1 MTSTVWKEH
10 PKTRNFYHLLMARVE
25 FLKKE
30 AELFHNR
37 LVLKTL
43 TIIEIIITVIIIEC
57 SHGKNPKTSWKSL
70 QNLQQ
75 LPEILPDY
83 FYVTCLWSC
92 MQWWI
97 SFTHCTSGQCTPHL
111 FGVKQQ
117 FNNLGATIPK
127 NTLSQ
132 REPIYKNCITIKV
145 RNSFKFVSP
154 QNSLPSAL
162 WSPHDE
168 KIKIVPYALRTDLN

>member
-1 MTSTVWKEH
+1 MTSTIWKEH

-30 AELFHNR
+30 AELFHNW

-83 FYVTCLWSC
+83 FYVTCLWSR

-117 FNNLGATIPK
+117 FNNLSVTIPK

-132 REPIYKNCITIKV
+132 REPVYKNYITIKV